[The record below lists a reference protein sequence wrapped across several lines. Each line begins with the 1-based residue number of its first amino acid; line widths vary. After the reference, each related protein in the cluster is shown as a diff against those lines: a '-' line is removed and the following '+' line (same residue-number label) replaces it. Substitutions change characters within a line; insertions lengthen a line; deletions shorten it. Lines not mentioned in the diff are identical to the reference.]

1 MEPSFLCLVYDRCA
15 KRRGPWHWGDQDAG
29 PHPKNVWAS
38 QLASPSC
45 STSFG
50 LSTHLM
56 PGGGG
61 GNTEQLFF
69 AGNWRPKRRKMSLVS
84 VRSGRH
90 DKIPPVGWTPQE
102 KFIF

>member
-1 MEPSFLCLVYDRCA
+1 MALGGSGCRPAPKERLGFSASQSFLQHLLWTEH
-15 KRRGPWHWGDQDAG
+15 PSDAG
-29 PHPKNVWAS
+29 R
-38 QLASPSC
+38 
-45 STSFG
+45 
-50 LSTHLM
+50 
-56 PGGGG
+56 GG